1 MIFFPDII
9 KGDNWQLSFL
19 NKLRKLRKDSCSKQK
34 KQGTFRGFKLNPS
47 PIYVQGAWKMERTQ
61 RSERKIV
68 KVTLK
73 EGIQEVDSFTKGL
86 IFFFDQSSDLTYPS
100 F

>member
-1 MIFFPDII
+1 
-9 KGDNWQLSFL
+9 
-19 NKLRKLRKDSCSKQK
+19 
-34 KQGTFRGFKLNPS
+34 
-47 PIYVQGAWKMERTQ
+47 MERTQ

-86 IFFFDQSSDLTYPS
+86 IFSSTNVVT
-100 F
+100 